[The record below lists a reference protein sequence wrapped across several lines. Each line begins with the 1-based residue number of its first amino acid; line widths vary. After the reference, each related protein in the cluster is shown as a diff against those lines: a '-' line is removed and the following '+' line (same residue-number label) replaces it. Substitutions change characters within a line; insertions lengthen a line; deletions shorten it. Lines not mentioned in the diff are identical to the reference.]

1 MTRKIVE
8 LAKGVVIIVEAEYYC
23 IHEDADLIADKFGY
37 HDEGI
42 KVNIGLDF
50 NGKHYDNGN
59 VAEITSERLREIK
72 KAPEDVEIEVF
83 WADRKEPVKFFLKK
97 ENADRLRAAM
107 EAAKDE
113 EAPAD
118 YKAKV
123 AAEKEK
129 EKETEIKECENLIAK
144 CEDVIKN
151 QGRLKTK
158 DEAKEWLRNY
168 NNVMNEGGE
177 GFLPRVYTQEEYEVS
192 KKRLAELKG

>member
-1 MTRKIVE
+1 MYKMYEVDSMTLE
-8 LAKGVVIIVEAEYYC
+8 AKNHSEDSNICGWYEAYASEN
-23 IHEDADLIADKFGY
+23 L
-37 HDEGI
+37 
-42 KVNIGLDF
+42 
-50 NGKHYDNGN
+50 GKLK
-59 VAEITSERLREIK
+59 TRLRNI
-72 KAPEDVEIEVF
+72 
-83 WADRKEPVKFFLKK
+83 DRKEPVKFFLKK

-118 YKAKV
+118 YKAKI

-129 EKETEIKECENLIAK
+129 EKEREIKKCENLIAK
-144 CEDVIKN
+144 CEEAIKN

-158 DEAKEWLRNY
+158 DEAKKWLRNY

-177 GFLPRVYTQEEYEVS
+177 GFLPRVYTQEEYEVA